1 VNSELKHNQEQ
12 LLAAKLEQDPSDWD
26 TRQQLAHLLYDQGHY
41 GHAAAVIWE
50 ADQIPSTDMDI
61 AFAARILAKDQ
72 PRKAIR
78 LLANVL
84 QHNKGKSVQNLGMAN
99 ALLHH
104 GMVLQAARFYGAAL
118 EADSDLVNPDLE
130 HFILWTD
137 EEQTLWGDFKQRR
150 PKLGELPWMARDPME
165 ALKLTS
171 RISFHTTPLSVPKLK
186 AVPAEDLNNT
196 LYQQAAEKG
205 AKITPPPAVTI
216 PQDRVQ
222 AKHRRYDSAMGAD
235 VDTSPSKPKAS
246 PTDVTQEVR
255 IAQPAQQPTA
265 AAPDPTP
272 ESQVPTLAQKPRLSP
287 EPTPPAAILA
297 RKTPAA
303 SQPAAAQTPTKGAAI
318 QISKPTVG
326 PDGKIRRAS
335 ILSSSDSSGS
345 AMVRKPGFEPDVKND
360 TAATEAKAEN
370 EIT

>member
-1 VNSELKHNQEQ
+1 EVFI
-12 LLAAKLEQDPSDWD
+12 AKC
-26 TRQQLAHLLYDQGHY
+26 A
-41 GHAAAVIWE
+41 
-50 ADQIPSTDMDI
+50 
-61 AFAARILAKDQ
+61 
-72 PRKAIR
+72 
-78 LLANVL
+78 
-84 QHNKGKSVQNLGMAN
+84 QH
-99 ALLHH
+99 
-104 GMVLQAARFYGAAL
+104 
-118 EADSDLVNPDLE
+118 LVNPDLE

-235 VDTSPSKPKAS
+235 VDTSPSKPKVS

-255 IAQPAQQPTA
+255 IAQPAQQPA

-272 ESQVPTLAQKPRLSP
+272 ESQVPTLAQKPSLSP

-297 RKTPAA
+297 RKTSAA

-345 AMVRKPGFEPDVKND
+345 AMVRKPGFEHDVKND